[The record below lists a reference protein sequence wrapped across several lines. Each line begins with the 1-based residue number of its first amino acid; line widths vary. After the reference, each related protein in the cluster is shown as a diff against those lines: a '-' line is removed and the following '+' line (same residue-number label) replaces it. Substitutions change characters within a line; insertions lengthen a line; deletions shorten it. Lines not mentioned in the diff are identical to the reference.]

1 MAHLGERKEEK
12 IKNLNSLKFNFC
24 RNYLRVY
31 CVPGTVLDSFCDL
44 VFSVQLLSHLFSSV
58 AQLCLSLCNP
68 MGCSMSGFPI
78 HQLRS
83 LLKLMSIELVMPF
96 SHLIPFSSCPQ
107 SFPASGSFPRSQ
119 LFASGDQSIGVSA
132 STSVLAM
139 NTQD

>member
-31 CVPGTVLDSFCDL
+31 CVPGTVLDSFCDS

-83 LLKLMSIELVMPF
+83 LLKLMSIELVMP
-96 SHLIPFSSCPQ
+96 SNHLILCRPLLLLPSILPSIRVFSNE
-107 SFPASGSFPRSQ
+107 
-119 LFASGDQSIGVSA
+119 
-132 STSVLAM
+132 SVLCIRWPKCWSLSFSIF
-139 NTQD
+139 